1 MISFTYTNV
10 LWHLIFRRFEV
21 RNVIFFLALAI
32 FISCQDQTNIQPHDM
47 VNSAK
52 ELKEITAHKITWKKN
67 AAIMARIPKKLEVVP
82 ETREIKSAV
91 YNEFGDLISPKQ
103 EVIIPE
109 KTVKTNNTFYMDV
122 YEVTV
127 GQFKNFLKAS
137 DSTLD
142 SPINWNK
149 VYQYSPSDDHPMI
162 SVSWHDAAAYASYLW
177 RK

>member
-1 MISFTYTNV
+1 
-10 LWHLIFRRFEV
+10 
-21 RNVIFFLALAI
+21 
-32 FISCQDQTNIQPHDM
+32 
-47 VNSAK
+47 
-52 ELKEITAHKITWKKN
+52 
-67 AAIMARIPKKLEVVP
+67 MARIPKKLEVVP

-127 GQFKNFLKAS
+127 GQFKKFLKAS